1 VNFDVRNRKWHGT
14 IAVVVALPFL
24 LVILTGL
31 LLQLKKQLT
40 WVQPTEMRA
49 PFSERVDAEALLDA
63 LRRDPTLNVKGWG
76 DVIRFDVRPSRGVAK
91 FTLSGDREA
100 QVSIK
105 DAVVLQVAPRRS
117 DWIESLHDGS
127 FFGGDVGKLY
137 VFFPMGVLVL
147 LLWASGVRLAML
159 PALMRRRKRIKDPPR
174 T

>member
-1 VNFDVRNRKWHGT
+1 MNFDVRNRKWHGT

-24 LVILTGL
+24 LVIVTGL

-49 PFSERVDAEALLDA
+49 SFAERIDAEALLDA
-63 LRRDPTLNVKGWG
+63 LRRDPSLNVKGWG
-76 DVIRFDVRPSRGVAK
+76 DVVRFDVRPSKGVAK
-91 FTLSGDREA
+91 FTLSGEREA
-100 QVSIK
+100 QVAIK
-105 DAVVLQVAPRRS
+105 DAVLLQVAPRRS

-127 FFGGDVGKLY
+127 FFGGDVGKLFI
-137 VFFPMGVLVL
+137 FFPVGVLVL

-159 PALMRRRKRIKDPPR
+159 PALMRRRRRLKDPPR